1 LDFPRGVDV
10 RLLERLTVCKIL
22 NHRWAKVAYQPSVSG
37 TGYFLRCLRC
47 DKENHDLSAPFA
59 RPVF

>member
-1 LDFPRGVDV
+1 V
-10 RLLERLTVCKIL
+10 RLLKRLTVCKIL

-47 DKENHDLSAPFA
+47 DKENHDVSAPHV
-59 RPVF
+59 RPAPF